1 MTLMSSSMIVELDVP
16 LLELDTWSAMAFRAR
31 IGIRAR

>member
-1 MTLMSSSMIVELDVP
+1 MTLMSSSMVVELDVY
-16 LLELDTWSAMAFRAR
+16 LLELDTRSAVGSRAR